1 MVTRLKIKTG
11 SKVEFQD
18 ITHQVQKV
26 ISSSGIKNGACYVF
40 VPHTTAG
47 ITINEHD
54 DPSVVIDISEQLS
67 RMVPDR
73 SDYRRI
79 PERILHHRLHEL
91 VEPREY
97 LWTAKDQFLF
107 VTKRV
112 LHGGVEWN
120 PESFADH
127 SADDPMRVFL
137 LGVQNIEMLLFGF
150 PQYVSFRPQG
160 VS

>member
-73 SDYRRI
+73 SDYRHLEGNS
-79 PERILHHRLHEL
+79 PAH
-91 VEPREY
+91 VK
-97 LWTAKDQFLF
+97 ASVVGSSQ
-107 VTKRV
+107 V
-112 LHGGVEWN
+112 LLIEDGTL
-120 PESFADH
+120 
-127 SADDPMRVFL
+127 L
-137 LGVQNIEMLLFGF
+137 LGTWQGLFLCEFDG
-150 PQYVSFRPQG
+150 PRQRTVL
-160 VS
+160 VKIIAD